1 MSAERDVITVALE
14 AGQRV
19 FMHAQGDPARTLTY
33 GIAAAVVVVSTAIGY
48 GTYKYG
54 HRLVDWLGD

>member
-1 MSAERDVITVALE
+1 MSTEHDVITVALE

-33 GIAAAVVVVSTAIGY
+33 GVAAAVVVVGTAIGY

-54 HRLVDWLGD
+54 HKAIDWLSD

>member
-14 AGQRV
+14 VGQRV

-33 GIAAAVVVVSTAIGY
+33 GVAAAVAALGTAIIGY
-48 GTYKYG
+48 GTYK
-54 HRLVDWLGD
+54 VADWLSE

>member
-1 MSAERDVITVALE
+1 MSSERDVITVALE
-14 AGQRV
+14 VGQRV

-33 GIAAAVVVVSTAIGY
+33 GVAAAVAVVGTAIGY

-54 HRLVDWLGD
+54 HKAIDWISD

>member
-33 GIAAAVVVVSTAIGY
+33 GIAAAVAVVATAIGY
-48 GTYKYG
+48 GSYKYG
-54 HRLVDWLGD
+54 HKAIDWLSD